1 MMKYL
6 LGFVILTGFFL
17 LGMFLHGLGVP
28 IPGGVLGLIL
38 FFLALQIGLIK
49 LKWVERAAGLML
61 RHMVLLFVPLTV
73 GIMDLGSLLARQALA
88 ISASLLVSLTAVLLT
103 TGLMGRWLLPT
114 APRGEK
120 INQATEASE

>member
-1 MMKYL
+1 
-6 LGFVILTGFFL
+6 
-17 LGMFLHGLGVP
+17 
-28 IPGGVLGLIL
+28 
-38 FFLALQIGLIK
+38 
-49 LKWVERAAGLML
+49 
-61 RHMVLLFVPLTV
+61 
-73 GIMDLGSLLARQALA
+73 MDLGSLLARQALA

>member
-61 RHMVLLFVPLTV
+61 RVPGV
-73 GIMDLGSLLARQALA
+73 DGSL
-88 ISASLLVSLTAVLLT
+88 IH
-103 TGLMGRWLLPT
+103 TGTPPIRFGR
-114 APRGEK
+114 
-120 INQATEASE
+120 